1 MVTLKPVKQ
10 KTRMKS
16 GHRSFSSLTLLQHV
30 EFDPAHAFFP
40 TCSDFWL
47 DFAPVVRMACERK
60 FLESEATTGF
70 FLLLGKQGNKAV
82 LDWVM
87 KEGLIPSRYE
97 CPKCKKD
104 MRLVERKGTID
115 GFEWRCRVQSK
126 ENPHFVCRSVRKGTW
141 FSDSRLSICVN
152 LRLTRVYQ
160 LLVSFS
166 LRSERAQDLEQLRA
180 VLTRAS
186 TLDAICACVRFSTKR
201 PRAFVPSF
209 FRTQTSLVAHVS
221 LREQMIELEK

>member
-1 MVTLKPVKQ
+1 
-10 KTRMKS
+10 MKS
-16 GHRSFSSLTLLQHV
+16 GHRSFSPLTLLQHV
-30 EFDPAHAFFP
+30 EFDPAHTFFP

-82 LDWVM
+82 LDWIM

-126 ENPHFVCRSVRKGTW
+126 ENPHFVCRS
-141 FSDSRLSICVN
+141 SN
-152 LRLTRVYQ
+152 
-160 LLVSFS
+160 
-166 LRSERAQDLEQLRA
+166 
-180 VLTRAS
+180 TRAIGDGS
-186 TLDAICACVRFSTKR
+186 RNFEPRSGNEDDTLADTYFPHHING
-201 PRAFVPSF
+201 
-209 FRTQTSLVAHVS
+209 RTMGLVLFYIVG
-221 LREQMIELEK
+221 LQWP